1 MSADNSTKS
10 KVYFIGMQ
18 TEESDDQIHLKVQ
31 RLFDQ
36 ADFSSV
42 IQKNDLSAVKVHFGE
57 RGNSTFIPPWFVR
70 SIVDKIR
77 ASGGKPFVTD
87 TNTLYNGK
95 RRNAVDHLE
104 TAILHGFT
112 YATVGA
118 PITIADG
125 LQGKSYVD
133 VEVNQKHFKSIK
145 LASDIAHADSVIV
158 SSHFKGHMM
167 AGFGGA
173 IKNMAMGGACVQGKK
188 EQHNVR
194 PYLPEPEK
202 CTGCGTCEEHCPS
215 DAIIVVGGKSQV
227 DENLCLGCG
236 DCLRYCPEDAL
247 EFNWESGIP
256 EFTERMVEYAYGF
269 WKTHQNHMGFINF
282 VIDITPECD
291 CFSLSETTIV
301 PDIGILAS
309 TDPIALDQACYD
321 LVNKQQGN
329 PHSRMESNHA
339 PGKDKFTGVHKET
352 RGDIQLSY
360 GEQLGIGTTKYE
372 LVKIK

>member
-1 MSADNSTKS
+1 
-10 KVYFIGMQ
+10 
-18 TEESDDQIHLKVQ
+18 LKVQ

-42 IQKNDLSAVKVHFGE
+42 IQKGDLTAVKVHFGE

-87 TNTLYNGK
+87 TNTLYTGK

-104 TAILHGFT
+104 TAILHGFS
-112 YATVGA
+112 YATLNA

-125 LQGKSYVD
+125 LKGKSYVD
-133 VEVNQKHFKSIK
+133 VDVNQKHFKSIK
-145 LASDIAHADSVIV
+145 LSSDIAYADSVIV
-158 SSHFKGHMM
+158 SSHFKGHLM

-202 CTGCGTCEEHCPS
+202 CTGCGTCVEHCPG
-215 DAIIVVGGKSQV
+215 DAIMIVAGKSQV
-227 DENLCLGCG
+227 DEHLCLGCG

-269 WKTHQNHMGFINF
+269 WKTHRNHIGFINF
-282 VIDITPECD
+282 VLNVTPECD

-309 TDPIALDQACYD
+309 TDPIALDQACFD
-321 LVNKQQGN
+321 LVNRQQGN
-329 PHSRMESNHA
+329 SHSRMESNHD
-339 PGKDKFTGVHKET
+339 PGQDKFLGVHKET
-352 RGDIQLSY
+352 RGDIQLTY
-360 GEQLGIGTTKYE
+360 GEQLGIGTTNYE
-372 LVKIK
+372 LVEIK